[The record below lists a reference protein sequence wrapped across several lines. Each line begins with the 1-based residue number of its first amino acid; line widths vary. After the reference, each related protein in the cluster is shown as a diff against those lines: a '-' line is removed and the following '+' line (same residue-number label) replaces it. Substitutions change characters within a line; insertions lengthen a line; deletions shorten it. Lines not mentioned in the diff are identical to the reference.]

1 MSDIYGLT
9 ADGINLP
16 RAADWLTLIRDDYE
30 ARTGLV
36 FDWERD
42 LVLASL
48 TAVAADRLG
57 EISDILQDTY
67 DTMDP
72 GNAIGLHLDVLVSL
86 SGIDRRPA
94 TNSTATVTCSGVAA
108 TFIPGG
114 SLVEGGGPTDR
125 SRWATAD
132 DATIGGGGTVD
143 VLVQAEDVGEVDAAI
158 GQIDKI
164 VNPVTGWT
172 SVANAAAA
180 TPGED
185 LESDDDLR
193 SRWRTSLQAP
203 GTANANSLLAKV
215 ADLDF
220 LTAAVVVENAN
231 AAAAII
237 QGIAMDPSS
246 VAVVVYPSGLSSAQI
261 IEVATVIYRNL
272 PAGIKTVDT
281 PATTVTATVTDAGGG
296 TKTISFSYATALPVT
311 VAFVVTLD
319 TGYVIGDVAPALI
332 DAVVDWFGELDVSD
346 DVTLLDMYG
355 LAAAVEGI
363 RSVTSLLLNGAAADI
378 AVATTQLATTTAGDV
393 TVTT

>member
-1 MSDIYGLT
+1 MSDIYGIT

-42 LVLASL
+42 LVLSSL

-57 EISDILQDTY
+57 EVSDIIQDIY

-72 GNAIGLHLDVLVSL
+72 GNAVGLHLDVLASL

-94 TNSTATVTCSGVAA
+94 THSTATATCTGTPGV
-108 TFIPGG
+108 FIPGG
-114 SLVEGGGPTDR
+114 SLVEGGGPIDR
-125 SRWATAD
+125 SRWATVD
-132 DATIGGGGTVD
+132 DATIGVLGTVD
-143 VLVQAEDVGEVDAAI
+143 VTVQAEDVGEVTATI

-172 SVANAAAA
+172 SVTNAADA

-185 LESDDDLR
+185 LESDDDFR
-193 SRWRTSLQAP
+193 ARWRTSLQTP
-203 GTANANSLLAKV
+203 GTANVNSLRGKV
-215 ADLDF
+215 ADIDF
-220 LTAAVVVENAN
+220 LTAAVVIENPN
-231 AAAAII
+231 AAAAIVE
-237 QGIAMDPSS
+237 GISMDPSS

-261 IEVATVIYRNL
+261 AQVATVIYQNL

-296 TKTISFSYATALPVT
+296 TKTIAFSYATALPVT
-311 VAFVVTLD
+311 VAFVVTLES
-319 TGYVIGDVAPALI
+319 GYAIGDVDQALI
-332 DAVVDWFGELDVSD
+332 DAVVAWFADLAVGD
-346 DVTLLDMYG
+346 DVTLLDMFG
-355 LAAAVEGI
+355 LAAGIAGI
-363 RSVTSLLLNGAAADI
+363 RSVTSLLLNGAAVDI
-378 AVATTQLATTTAGDV
+378 AVAMTQVATTTPGDV
-393 TVTT
+393 TVIL